1 MCNHCPNALSLSEQI
16 NAATR
21 EYHTSL
27 NRLILQ
33 RLPLAL
39 PPHASDPSI
48 YITGLLHFATIYI
61 TFEELWTQILAPY
74 PDSINQ
80 KSCDLLDHYEL
91 ENQSPFYQKDPKI
104 PKIDVPVF
112 IQKPRACPRIESIL
126 RRLHVPGLSRTE
138 RLRADIG
145 NLIHIPRHEV
155 DKKLDDVLKSGSMS
169 TFLNHIKKSVKQ
181 NPHVLLA
188 YSWILYM
195 ALFSGGR
202 FLRASLREAG
212 GLGVSFWS
220 QDFPPDFQ
228 HYDSEEAPKTVGL
241 CLDVPES
248 KKNSLSSIRL
258 NTQEK
263 KTSPIISGL
272 HFFYFAGE
280 TDGEDLKVEFKKRMK
295 ETEILLTK
303 SEKMDVILEAQHI
316 FKYLIR
322 MVWELDALMRNHDL
336 DDEEALEIEK
346 SKLLVG
352 TRNIRSLGQTLIW
365 QKYQEKNPE
374 QKWKSRFSDL
384 NIKNTILKVVTFEW
398 PFPILKNAFA
408 GLVPIT
414 CAKMF
419 NSWSIFSNFN
429 PVGLNLG
436 PLILSSLGLI
446 LGFVALSLAYEI
458 LEIKINH

>member
-1 MCNHCPNALSLSEQI
+1 MCSHCPNALSLSEQI

-74 PDSINQ
+74 PDSTDQ

-91 ENQSPFYQKDPKI
+91 ENQSPFFQKDPKI
-104 PKIDVPVF
+104 PKIDVPIF

-155 DKKLDDVLKSGSMS
+155 DKKLGDVLKSGSMS
-169 TFLNHIKKSVKQ
+169 TFLDHIKKSVKQ

-212 GLGVSFWS
+212 GLGASFWS
-220 QDFPPDFQ
+220 QDIPPDFQ
-228 HYDSEEAPKTVGL
+228 HYDSGEAPKTVGL

-248 KKNSLSSIRL
+248 KKN
-258 NTQEK
+258 
-263 KTSPIISGL
+263 SPIISGL

-322 MVWELDALMRNHDL
+322 MVWQLDALMRNHDL
-336 DDEEALEIEK
+336 DDKEGLEIEK

-352 TRNIRSLGQTLIW
+352 TRNIRSLGQTLIL
-365 QKYQEKNPE
+365 QKYREKNPE
-374 QKWKSRFSDL
+374 QTWNSRFSDL
-384 NIKNTILKVVTFEW
+384 KIKNTIPKVVTFEW
-398 PFPILKNAFA
+398 SFPILKNAFA
-408 GLVPIT
+408 GLVPIART
-414 CAKMF
+414 KMF

-429 PVGLNLG
+429 PVGSNFG

-446 LGFVALSLAYEI
+446 LGFIALSLAYGI